1 MTDFNSVEKLLAQ
14 SIPSPSE
21 SYTAHMHSFA
31 LSAYDRHYQPEHSKR
46 ILFLRKQIL
55 GWASVLVFVLSTFM
69 VLTPPGRALAQ
80 QILQFGLFIF
90 TNEPTKAEISMT
102 VTPEVYYTLSVV
114 RVNLA
119 EASEIAG
126 FPVYYPTYLP
136 EGYAPISRDPNR
148 QVEVVFNGMENVVK
162 VNAMFER
169 VRSRELLS
177 FVQIPLDSSENLL
190 SLNFG
195 TGQVEPQFV
204 DIGGNE
210 GVWLENFIWGSKFDE
225 HNNQVPVP
233 YNVLIWEIMT
243 QDGQKIQFWLGSE
256 ELISLE
262 VMLLIAESVMP

>member
-21 SYTAHMHSFA
+21 RYTAHMRSFA
-31 LSAYDRHYQPEHSKR
+31 LSAYDRHYQPEQSKR

-55 GWASVLVFVLSTFM
+55 GWASALVFVFFVFM

-80 QILQFGLFIF
+80 QILEFGLFIF

-102 VTPEVYYTLSVV
+102 VTPEVYYTPSVV
-114 RVNLA
+114 RVDLV
-119 EASEIAG
+119 EANEIAG

-136 EGYAPISRDPNR
+136 EGYTPISRDPNR
-148 QVEVVFNGMENVVK
+148 QVEVMFNSMGKAIK
-162 VNAMFER
+162 VDAMFER

-177 FVQIPLDSSENLL
+177 FVEIPLDSSENL
-190 SLNFG
+190 SSINFG

-210 GVWLENFIWGSKFDE
+210 GVWLENLIWGSKLDK
-225 HNNQVPVP
+225 NGMRVPIP
-233 YNVLIWEIMT
+233 YNLLIWEIT
-243 QDGQKIQFWLGSE
+243 LDDELTLQFWLGSE
-256 ELISLE
+256 ELLSLE
-262 VMLLIAESVMP
+262 VMLHIAESAIP